1 MPGIAGTNV
10 DFGGYVMDPTQP
22 YFIQDNKQM
31 GAHPQLTIGRLHMTG
46 GFRTVQITTAQVL
59 ALNTTPIQLVPA
71 PGAGL
76 VVVPYLMVASMVYNS
91 TTYSTNA
98 AGASLAFG
106 ANGAGTA
113 VGLTLTQ
120 TFLQSA
126 STSFSVVSASTTAY
140 SPLATDVNQPLTLI
154 AASSNP
160 TTGNSDLYV
169 RVYFRVIGLPLFP
182 STTTA
187 VFP

>member
-10 DFGGYVMDPTQP
+10 DFGGYIIDPTQP
-22 YFIQDNKQM
+22 YFFQDNKQT
-31 GAHPQLTIGRLHMTG
+31 GSHPLLTVGRMHTTG
-46 GFRTVQITTAQVL
+46 GYRTLVIPSAQVL
-59 ALNTTPIQLVPA
+59 QLNTTPIQLVPA

-76 VVVPYLMVASMVYNS
+76 VVVPYMLVASMVYNS

-98 AGASLAFG
+98 SGASLAYG
-106 ANGAGTA
+106 VSGAGTA
-113 VGLTLTQ
+113 PGLTLTQ
-120 TFLQSA
+120 VFLQSS
-126 STSFSVVSASTTAY
+126 STNFSIVNASTTAY
-140 SPLATDVNQPLTLI
+140 SPQASDVNQPLTLI

-169 RVYFRVIGLPLFP
+169 RVYFKVIGLPLFP

-187 VFP
+187 VYP